1 MKVMERL
8 ILNSKMSFILLRE
21 KFLTEDTKVVVQK
34 VTQKTTPVQN
44 ELKIQRKGYFM
55 F

>member
-21 KFLTEDTKVVVQK
+21 KFLTADTKVVVQK
-34 VTQKTTPVQN
+34 VTQNNSSSK
-44 ELKIQRKGYFM
+44 
-55 F
+55 